1 MTDRPGHREV
11 IEEKLKPPANL
22 VFPQLKESHS
32 RSFGRVSKIIDSMDT
47 SDKMDPGSL
56 SMDYWPYVNSRKGEF
71 KLSFAGIKVSQS
83 RASTIIVFLK
93 QKNATIIAVVR
104 TRWAV
109 NS

>member
-1 MTDRPGHREV
+1 MRY
-11 IEEKLKPPANL
+11 LSPPI
-22 VFPQLKESHS
+22 HII
-32 RSFGRVSKIIDSMDT
+32 IIDSMDT
-47 SDKMDPGSL
+47 SDSIGSDKMDPGSL

-93 QKNATIIAVVR
+93 QKNATIIAVGR